1 MRSKLSI
8 ALLLGIGQTILC
20 IEVGNRAASDATIGQ
35 SFVDESSWADEPLP
49 AKEDAEIARLLKI
62 YDVPEPWD
70 HY

>member
-1 MRSKLSI
+1 MSI
-8 ALLLGIGQTILC
+8 ALLLRIGQIVLC
-20 IEVGNRAASDATIGQ
+20 MDVGNRAASAAIVGQ
-35 SFVDESSWADEPLP
+35 PFIDESSWANEPIP

>member
-1 MRSKLSI
+1 MD
-8 ALLLGIGQTILC
+8 
-20 IEVGNRAASDATIGQ
+20 VGNRAASDATVGQ
-35 SFVDESSWADEPLP
+35 PFVDESSWANEPVP